1 MNQTEKIAKGQHH
14 LKMRVR
20 QKYGNELSD
29 SDLMKIPL
37 EGLHSIA
44 LQQIGEQESYI
55 EELEEKIAFLKKELA
70 NKEEKAL
77 LTRNEKKKIAKE
89 VRRDKEIEKIH
100 KEYSEFKGE
109 NKRLREEIKE
119 LVCKLHQK
127 TTENEALRTQL
138 RLA

>member
-44 LQQIGEQESYI
+44 LQQIGEQES
-55 EELEEKIAFLKKELA
+55 
-70 NKEEKAL
+70 
-77 LTRNEKKKIAKE
+77 
-89 VRRDKEIEKIH
+89 
-100 KEYSEFKGE
+100 
-109 NKRLREEIKE
+109 
-119 LVCKLHQK
+119 
-127 TTENEALRTQL
+127 
-138 RLA
+138 

>member
-20 QKYGNELSD
+20 QTYGNELSD
-29 SDLMKIPL
+29 SELMKIPL

-44 LQQIGEQESYI
+44 LQQIGEQEAYI
-55 EELEEKIAFLKKELA
+55 EELEEKIAFLEKELA

-89 VRRDKEIEKIH
+89 VRKDREIEKIY
-100 KEYSEFKGE
+100 KESSEFKGE
-109 NKRLREEIKE
+109 NKRLRDEIKE
-119 LVCKLHQK
+119 LVCKLHQ
-127 TTENEALRTQL
+127 TTSENEALRTQL

>member
-70 NKEEKAL
+70 NKEERAL

-89 VRRDKEIEKIH
+89 VRRDREIEKIH
-100 KEYSEFKGE
+100 KESSEFKGE

-127 TTENEALRTQL
+127 TTENEALRTRL